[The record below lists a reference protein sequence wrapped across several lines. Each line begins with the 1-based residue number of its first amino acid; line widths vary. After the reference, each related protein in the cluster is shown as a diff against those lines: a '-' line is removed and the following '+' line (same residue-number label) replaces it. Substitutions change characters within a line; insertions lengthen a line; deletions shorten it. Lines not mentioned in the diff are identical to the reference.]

1 MASMHDIPGTI
12 YPHQKTGGY
21 RWRLPGKCVPE
32 AIAAGQTR
40 VQIRLIPAGRSKPT
54 TSRRVAEAIVRR
66 LWKQWSMTP
75 PQPEPGQAAT
85 LEAHLHG
92 LAQWQAQQASPGVCR
107 ETANKI
113 RRFLAA
119 SSASTPEQFTRRSVQ
134 NYLARL
140 HQQGLAPRT
149 LAKHRSALSVFAR
162 YLMQLDAGENLTLLG
177 DNPAAQCRLPSPER
191 LEPRYVS
198 RSSIRILIGRLRR
211 SRRPWLA
218 DAVRFAVHTGARLGT
233 IRAYTYDEIPPQ
245 RASMAPIRSLKT
257 RRICYV
263 PINRPLAR
271 WFDSV
276 REPDSHAQT
285 VFPHHH
291 SRSWQLWLGRVALD
305 LPGFA
310 EGTGTGRLWHA
321 LRSTFAVRMAARNPL
336 TGRPATMW
344 ELMAMLGHQDP
355 QTTLGYVNV
364 ARAAG
369 LLRT

>member
-1 MASMHDIPGTI
+1 VNLA
-12 YPHQKTGGY
+12 QKILRVWGND
-21 RWRLPGKCVPE
+21 RPQAELAR
-32 AIAAGQTR
+32 AAG
-40 VQIRLIPAGRSKPT
+40 ISSSRLSKILQGGN
-54 TSRRVAEAIVRR
+54 TSFEIGVRIAQALGVSAE
-66 LWKQWSMTP
+66 W
-75 PQPEPGQAAT
+75 
-85 LEAHLHG
+85 
-92 LAQWQAQQASPGVCR
+92 
-107 ETANKI
+107 
-113 RRFLAA
+113 
-119 SSASTPEQFTRRSVQ
+119 
-134 NYLARL
+134 
-140 HQQGLAPRT
+140 
-149 LAKHRSALSVFAR
+149 
-162 YLMQLDAGENLTLLG
+162 LG

-191 LEPRYVS
+191 LEPRYVP

-276 REPDSHAQT
+276 RETGSHAQT

-369 LLRT
+369 LL